1 MQKLLHQHLSTY
13 LIKSQCLYIPI
24 SLRLNENNRSKKQ
37 SMSHVLSLLPL
48 GEPAKKIL
56 LLKTL
61 LPVKPTIDLNIIC
74 ILSKKMIF
82 LRYFNILL
90 WIALVNH

>member
-1 MQKLLHQHLSTY
+1 MQKLLHQHLYTY

-61 LPVKPTIDLNIIC
+61 LPVKPTIDLC
-74 ILSKKMIF
+74 ILSKIMIF

-90 WIALVNH
+90 WIVLVNH

>member
-1 MQKLLHQHLSTY
+1 
-13 LIKSQCLYIPI
+13 
-24 SLRLNENNRSKKQ
+24 
-37 SMSHVLSLLPL
+37 MSHVLSLLPL

-61 LPVKPTIDLNIIC
+61 LPVKPTIDLC

-82 LRYFNILL
+82 LRYFNILFGL
-90 WIALVNH
+90 YW

>member
-61 LPVKPTIDLNIIC
+61 LPVKPTIDLC

-90 WIALVNH
+90 WIVLVNH